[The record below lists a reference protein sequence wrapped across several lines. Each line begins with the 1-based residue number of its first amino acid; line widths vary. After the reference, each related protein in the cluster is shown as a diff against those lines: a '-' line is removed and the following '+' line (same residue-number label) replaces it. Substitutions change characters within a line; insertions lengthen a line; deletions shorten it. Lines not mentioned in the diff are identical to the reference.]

1 MMLVTFVVG
10 SMNVIWM
17 AALGIVM
24 TIEKMLTGRSF
35 SYAIGTGLIVLGAG
49 AIFAAFVA
57 NWPMGP
63 G

>member
-1 MMLVTFVVG
+1 
-10 SMNVIWM
+10 MNIIWM